1 MPRVSVTCR
10 PLMGRYGSDSTIVS
24 PCRSGASA
32 HNRVVYITTRL
43 CTANNTHDTHF
54 SRRCCKYI
62 MYISISRHASHL
74 TPPTTHSTLTS
85 PLANAGLA
93 APHRGLREVERG
105 HVERGERV
113 VRREAARAAAEQ
125 TPAEAPAFAEHA
137 APQPLEPLA
146 KTRRRLGWGPHAAG
160 GVAGGEALVLVGR
173 CGDPKRAHHPDRARS
188 GRRYASEPGGCLGH
202 PGGGGGLLGGGRRRG
217 RAAAR
222 RRRSPGPGHG
232 ARSGRRRRG
241 GPEAR
246 VPGRVGSGRSRSVA
260 GPKAG
265 LRSRAARHARLQA
278 PRCP

>member
-1 MPRVSVTCR
+1 
-10 PLMGRYGSDSTIVS
+10 
-24 PCRSGASA
+24 
-32 HNRVVYITTRL
+32 
-43 CTANNTHDTHF
+43 
-54 SRRCCKYI
+54 
-62 MYISISRHASHL
+62 MYIHSISRHASHL
-74 TPPTTHSTLTS
+74 TPPTTHTTLTS
-85 PLANAGLA
+85 PLANAGLS
-93 APHRGLREVERG
+93 APHHGLREVERG

-137 APQPLEPLA
+137 GPEPLEPLA
-146 KTRRRLGWGPHAAG
+146 KTRRRLGWGAHAAG
-160 GVAGGEALVLVGR
+160 GVAGGGILELVGR

-188 GRRYASEPGGCLGH
+188 GRRYASEPGGCFGH

-246 VPGRVGSGRSRSVA
+246 VPGRVGSGRVGSGRSRSVA

-265 LRSRAARHARLQA
+265 LYVAGTSAAARRGRRGHGATAVRRTWRPA
-278 PRCP
+278 V